1 MNLIIIHKT
10 FAVGPLDP
18 KTTLHGT
25 PLNFCN
31 TNAKETI
38 KNLNAK
44 TDIKLKEI
52 TELQTQMNALI
63 AKKTLIE
70 GFLKLK
76 DDYLSAHKAFTE
88 AVNSQDMGKKV
99 SDFRALINTSLT
111 MSLVHTFAKNK
122 NAENINPTLDN
133 ICSDPKNK
141 ESHFCDYLKNSE
153 GKEVK
158 KRLEATLLN
167 VNIALK
173 NDSDPEK
180 TKQSIEAIYDSIP
193 SEMSPSLLLQDLKN
207 ATSNDGNDEGFKN
220 ELKNNPDRE
229 AINECLESFW
239 SDVDCKKIMLDKNK
253 KVNLEKIL
261 FSQMNNVQKDIAQRK
276 FTELSDRY
284 NRYDPEAQDTHLDFV
299 RKSRAMAGYD
309 LKKISSLNEADLNKF
324 KENCNNP
331 NPALSVRELCKEYSE
346 KVVADIVKEDEE
358 NSKKLTD
365 SQEKLDKLLSPS
377 GELQALERIKHYVQ
391 NKYIRTC
398 DNSVDQNKE
407 LIASSICNF
416 SNVQADPINNLNKNV
431 SNVIGNLKSYSFTK
445 EGGELGPFSKAELED
460 YKNECQNNNISN
472 IETVQ
477 VVCRDIFSESNKIA
491 NMKEAKEWD
500 DYNNKYWVKYS
511 KEDAKGYVAYEKKS
525 ELRIF
530 GEGIRQS
537 VGQILPMWLGNMQ
550 LSNQIDMMTNQALY
564 MKQMNY
570 MYNPTSPW
578 MINNPYF
585 QGNYFSTNGAFTG
598 FGESTIPNSTPSAGG
613 FNFGN

>member
-10 FAVGPLDP
+10 FAVGTLDP
-18 KTTLHGT
+18 KTTPQGT

-31 TNAKETI
+31 TNAQETI
-38 KNLNAK
+38 KNLNKK
-44 TDIKLKEI
+44 TDEKLKEI
-52 TELQTQMNALI
+52 KDLQKNMNALI

-153 GKEVK
+153 GTEGK
-158 KRLEATLLN
+158 KRLQTVLDD
-167 VNIALK
+167 VNTALRK
-173 NDSDPEK
+173 DSDPEK
-180 TKQSIEAIYDSIP
+180 TKESIEAIYDSIP
-193 SEMSPSLLLQDLKN
+193 SEMSPSRLLQDLKN
-207 ATSNDGNDEGFKN
+207 ASTDN

-239 SDVDCKKIMLDKNK
+239 SDVDCKNIMLDKK
-253 KVNLEKIL
+253 KKESLEKIL
-261 FSQMNNVQKDIAQRK
+261 FSQMNNVQKKIAQRK

-284 NRYDPEAQDTHLDFV
+284 DRFDPEAEKTRLDFL
-299 RKSRAMAGYD
+299 RKSIAMADYD
-309 LKKISSLNEADLNKF
+309 LNKISSLNEAELNEF

-346 KVVADIVKEDEE
+346 KIVEKIKKEDEE
-358 NSKKLTD
+358 NSKKLTE

-398 DNSVDQNKE
+398 GSSVDQNKE
-407 LIASSICNF
+407 LMASSICNF
-416 SNVQADPINNLNKNV
+416 SNVPTDPINNLNKNV

-445 EGGELGPFSKAELED
+445 ESAELGPFSKAELED

-472 IETVQ
+472 IESVQ

-500 DYNNKYWVKYS
+500 DFNNKYWVKYS
-511 KEDAKGYVAYEKKS
+511 DKNAKGYEVFEKKS

-585 QGNYFSTNGAFTG
+585 QGSYFNTNAAFTG
-598 FGESTIPNSTPSAGG
+598 FGESTIPNTTPSADGG